1 MSSEKHPLGPA
12 YRVVRRN
19 VSAALTMAYGV
30 RRVMFIVR
38 IRVLAWWQRSKIDL
52 QVAPDV
58 RLARG
63 VRVEIEPRI
72 RMKVRLGPGTRIDE
86 RVLLLLKGGTLH
98 CGPET
103 WLRRNVVL
111 NVSGDLVLVEGNI
124 MSWGTALHC
133 AESVRFEPL
142 ASAAEGVTVSDS
154 SHFFT
159 TPETFFYMNT
169 RTKPV
174 VIGANTWLCPKS
186 TVTQGVRIG
195 SHCILASNSV
205 AISDVPDGH
214 LASGVPAR
222 DVRPL
227 QLPWRNGEVEMQD
240 QPRVD

>member
-1 MSSEKHPLGPA
+1 LSSEKHPLGPA
-12 YRVVRRN
+12 YRAVRRN
-19 VSAALTMAYGV
+19 VAGAIDLLHRV
-30 RRVMFIVR
+30 RRVFFIARVR
-38 IRVLAWWQRSKIDL
+38 VRAGWQRSKIDL
-52 QVAPDV
+52 EVAPDV

-63 VRVEIEPRI
+63 IELDIAPRI
-72 RMKVRLGPGTRIDE
+72 RMKVRLGPRTRVDE
-86 RVLLLLKGGTLH
+86 RVLLQLKGGTLH
-98 CGPET
+98 CGPDT
-103 WLRRNVVL
+103 WFRRDVVL
-111 NVSGDLVLVEGNI
+111 NVSGDLVFVEGNI
-124 MSWGTALHC
+124 MSWGTAVHC

-159 TPETFFYMNT
+159 TPDTFFYMNT

-205 AISDVPDGH
+205 AIVDVPDGH

-222 DVRPL
+222 DIRPL
-227 QLPWRNGEVEMQD
+227 SLPWNNGEVGIREHE
-240 QPRVD
+240 PTG